1 MYVDPTGDFAIFTS
15 MLFTSILFG
24 FVTGALS
31 TGYKAK
37 KDNLSLENVILA
49 GFDGGLVGAEMCL
62 GGAAGLASTGA
73 FIDGFSLSLGTSLV
87 ISSGITGVATFTDYY
102 VNGIA
107 YNKDLNFGAA
117 FLNFVKAGL
126 QGTIT
131 FGVGYLGGMNHM
143 FDKMLGNDMVD
154 VHRLLTIDSKKS
166 IISKALLLSD
176 TLFGPTITK
185 DAFFGGSAW
194 FLRKIIEWIFRL

>member
-1 MYVDPTGDFAIFTS
+1 
-15 MLFTSILFG
+15 
-24 FVTGALS
+24 
-31 TGYKAK
+31 
-37 KDNLSLENVILA
+37 
-49 GFDGGLVGAEMCL
+49 MCL

-73 FIDGFSLSLGTSLV
+73 FIEGFSLSLGTSLA
-87 ISSGITGVATFTDYY
+87 ISSGITGAAAFTNYY

-107 YNKDLNFGAA
+107 YNKDVNFGAA
-117 FLNFVKAGL
+117 SLNFVKGGL
-126 QGTIT
+126 QGAIT

-185 DAFFGGSAW
+185 GAFFGGSAW
-194 FLRKIIEWIFRL
+194 FLRKIIEWIFRLWK